1 MVMNIKLREK
11 LDQAKI
17 YKIIDNT
24 NGNEYIGSTCQSL
37 KRRLSI
43 HKSGYKRFLNGLGY
57 NVKSFDIIKNDDYK
71 IELIE
76 NCDIKTKQELISQER
91 FFIENNECINKVI
104 PGRTDKEYKEDNK
117 DKIKES
123 SKNYY
128 IDNKDKIKLY
138 REDNKD
144 RAKAYNK
151 NYRIVNKDKIKIQT
165 NEKFDCECGGKYI
178 KTHKSRHLKSL
189 KHQKFIKKTQKTQRT
204 LT

>member
-1 MVMNIKLREK
+1 MVMNIENIFVNYIKLREK
-11 LDQAKI
+11 LNQAKI

-37 KRRLSI
+37 KRRLST

-57 NVKSFDIIKNDDYK
+57 NVKSFDIIKNNDYK

-76 NCDIKTKQELISQER
+76 NCDIKTKQELISKER

-178 KTHKSRHLKSL
+178 YTHKSAHLKTNKHIDFL
-189 KHQKFIKKTQKTQRT
+189 KNK
-204 LT
+204 